1 MKVIGK
7 TKENGGD
14 YIAVV
19 SHTELQKVSNRYY
32 ASNELLQLKIGEEMD
47 LGAGYN
53 FRHDIQRA
61 GKQMEDAVK
70 AFNDAQ
76 TTMLKFAVM
85 VGQLPPEAPAEQS

>member
-19 SHTELQKVSNRYY
+19 SHTELQKLSNRYY
-32 ASNELLQLKIGEEMD
+32 GSSELEPLKIGGEMD

-53 FRHDIQRA
+53 FRNEIQRCC
-61 GKQMEDAVK
+61 KQMEDATK
-70 AFNDAQ
+70 AFHDAQ
-76 TTMLKFAVM
+76 ATMLRFAVM
-85 VGQLPPEAPAEQS
+85 VGQLPPEAPVDQS